1 MSTDNAADM
10 DDAERRQ
17 EEWTAL
23 LAIYGEELGSRTWQ
37 RPHIARP
44 LPRQC

>member
-37 RPHIARP
+37 RPHKARP